1 MTVAIK
7 LAIVD
12 DHPLFREGVVRTLDQ
27 IGGFEIVGEGSS
39 RDDALRIIEDQRPD
53 ILLMDISVPGGG
65 LGVIGPALE
74 RHPALKIVML
84 TVSEENQHVMTALQS
99 GARGYVLK
107 GVGSK
112 TLAAILRTVA
122 SGERY

>member
-39 RDDALRIIEDQRPD
+39 
-53 ILLMDISVPGGG
+53 
-65 LGVIGPALE
+65 
-74 RHPALKIVML
+74 
-84 TVSEENQHVMTALQS
+84 
-99 GARGYVLK
+99 
-107 GVGSK
+107 
-112 TLAAILRTVA
+112 
-122 SGERY
+122 